1 LETIQR
7 DYADKGV
14 EFYYI
19 YKALAHPENNGYVA
33 PFTLQERLM
42 HVAEADK
49 KLGTRFNWI
58 CDSMGN
64 DLKHALGNAP
74 NSEFVIDPRGVVV
87 RARQWSNPSQLRGD
101 LVELVGD
108 VDRPTT
114 VSEVGM
120 KSLRP
125 PKTAPRG
132 IVERVKAPGGM
143 SPVKVEPAAGLT
155 LDSDPYYVK
164 LRAEIDSQYGRGGQ
178 GTLYLGFFLDPLYE
192 VHWNN
197 QVAAIQ
203 YSVEA
208 PKGVTVSPSTGKGP
222 TVKEAADADP
232 REFLLEVEGH
242 SSKPLVITV
251 KYFACDDAETFCKAV
266 TQRYEVVLERDR
278 DGGSRRAAGGRGGRG
293 GLAGRPGGG
302 RPGGGRPGG
311 GRPERR
317 GVSGGIPG
325 GGFEGPPTPRVK
337 ADPERRQRVRKAAS
351 IFREHDKN
359 RDGKLTAK
367 EWPEFKNVEA
377 GDDKQ
382 ISLDELMT
390 WLKSKQ

>member
-1 LETIQR
+1 MGGPSKPPPGIPPLT
-7 DYADKGV
+7 
-14 EFYYI
+14 
-19 YKALAHPENNGYVA
+19 P
-33 PFTLQERLM
+33 RLS
-42 HVAEADK
+42 
-49 KLGTRFNWI
+49 G
-58 CDSMGN
+58 
-64 DLKHALGNAP
+64 
-74 NSEFVIDPRGVVV
+74 
-87 RARQWSNPSQLRGD
+87 
-101 LVELVGD
+101 
-108 VDRPTT
+108 
-114 VSEVGM
+114 
-120 KSLRP
+120 RP
-125 PKTAPRG
+125 PPGRPPLGRPASPPRPP
-132 IVERVKAPGGM
+132 RP
-143 SPVKVEPAAGLT
+143 PAARR
-155 LDSDPYYVK
+155 DP
-164 LRAEIDSQYGRGGQ
+164 
-178 GTLYLGFFLDPLYE
+178 
-192 VHWNN
+192 
-197 QVAAIQ
+197 
-203 YSVEA
+203 
-208 PKGVTVSPSTGKGP
+208 PSRSRSNP

-293 GLAGRPGGG
+293 GLAGRPS
-302 RPGGGRPGG
+302 GGRPGG